1 MKSQKSDSNHPPWN
15 KSALQE
21 DEHSVKILQAR
32 GAVSL
37 TLKPDGVKGG
47 RGADSCAS
55 SARSFQLVQLVGHL
69 WQAAIFVEVGSV
81 AAQAPGLAGGL
92 KCFPFHRRVS

>member
-32 GAVSL
+32 GALSL

-47 RGADSCAS
+47 RGADSVPPQPAPS
-55 SARSFQLVQLVGHL
+55 SLCNLFGISGKQRLLWRLVVLLVGL
-69 WQAAIFVEVGSV
+69 LDLLVG
-81 AAQAPGLAGGL
+81 
-92 KCFPFHRRVS
+92 